1 MPFYMFQGQYTSDA
15 INSLI
20 DSPQDREAA
29 ARGMIE
35 ALGGKLHGFYF
46 CFGSDDVVAIME
58 MPDDK
63 AMVAGSMLVG
73 GSGAMSSGRTT
84 KLMTMADAM
93 DAMKSAGKAKGHYH
107 PVKS

>member
-1 MPFYMFQGQYTSDA
+1 MPFYMFQGQYTSDS
-15 INSLI
+15 IKTLV

-35 ALGGKLHGFYF
+35 ALGGTLHHFFF

-63 AMVAGSMLVG
+63 AMTAGSMLVG
-73 GSGAMSSGRTT
+73 ASGAMSSGRTT

-93 DAMKSAGKAKGHYH
+93 DAMASAGGAKGHYH